1 MVLTFCDNLLD
12 WPSLFDP
19 PLLALAVL
27 VCAMGS
33 YTVFVC
39 LGRALLTPGR
49 GGWPWLG
56 AICISFGADI
66 WASHFI
72 AMLSY
77 MRTLPYFYDFAGS
90 AGSMLA
96 AVFGGAFSFAYVLLR
111 PASRSGPWLAGIGL
125 GLTIA
130 AMHFIGIN
138 AMNTGGSGATRPVFS
153 FAGLLVAVIMSGLA
167 IAAAERRNLRYHLIL
182 ASFCLMAAVFGCYF
196 TSMGGFSLTKLTPFV
211 HAAYSGHVMLA
222 ALVNTESLALAIAGA
237 TAVLLIST
245 FGMAMTDRRIGD
257 LQAHEADKL
266 RHQMRHDEITGLPNR
281 LFLRECLTEVIE
293 ASGAECRFA
302 VLILDLDRFKPVN
315 DLYGREI
322 GDRLLCLAAERMQF
336 SLGAADITARIG
348 ADKFVI
354 LHRSEML
361 PAGAVALAER
371 LIQTLQEPFAVDGHS
386 VVTGASAGIAVYPAE
401 GITGDSLLR
410 DAETALNYARA
421 QGGGQ
426 PCLFEAAMR
435 REMEAR
441 RELEHD
447 FRLAIADRQFA
458 VHYQPL
464 FESGT
469 LSLSGFEALV
479 RWQHPVRGLVGPA
492 EFIPF
497 AEKSGLITKLGQW
510 VLETACA
517 EAAHWPE
524 HLRISINISAVQLR
538 AGELIG
544 SVSTALQKAGLPAHR
559 LELEVTEGA
568 LIENPMQARWIL
580 TRLKEM
586 GVQITLDDFGTGYS
600 SLSYLRHFSFDRIKI
615 DRSFIENLEADP
627 ESLLIVRAIVDLGH
641 SLRAGVLAEGVETAG
656 QLRLLRQQKC
666 DQLQGYLLGRP
677 QPISGAAALVNSH
690 ARTAA
695 RLATRTRLQPAT
707 RQCTENPEPIA
718 QKSAR
723 PLNV

>member
-19 PLLALAVL
+19 PLLALAAL

-39 LGRALLTPGR
+39 LGRALLAPCR
-49 GGWPWLG
+49 EGWPWLG
-56 AICISFGADI
+56 TICISFGANI

-77 MRTLPYFYDFAGS
+77 MRTLPYSYDFGGS
-90 AGSMLA
+90 VGSMLVA
-96 AVFGGAFSFAYVLLR
+96 IFGGAISFAYIILR

-130 AMHFIGIN
+130 VMHFIGIN
-138 AMNTGGSGATRPVFS
+138 AMNTGGSGATRPAFS
-153 FAGLLVAVIMSGLA
+153 VAGLLVAVIMSGLA
-167 IAAAERRNLRYHLIL
+167 IAAAERRSLRYHLVL

-196 TSMGGFSLTKLTPFV
+196 TTMGGFSLTKLIPFV
-211 HAAYSGHVMLA
+211 HMAYSGHPLLA

-245 FGMAMTDRRIGD
+245 FGVAMTDRRIGV

-266 RHQMRHDEITGLPNR
+266 RHQMRHDETTGLPNR
-281 LFLRECLTEVIE
+281 LFLRECLSEMIE
-293 ASGAECRFA
+293 ASGGERSFA

-322 GDRLLCLAAERMQF
+322 GDRLLCLAAERMRF

-354 LHRSEML
+354 LHRLEML
-361 PAGAVALAER
+361 PAGAVVLAER

-386 VVTGASAGIAVYPAE
+386 VVTGASAGIAVNPAE
-401 GITGDSLLR
+401 GASAGSLLR
-410 DAETALNYARA
+410 DAETALSYARA

-447 FRLAIADRQFA
+447 FCLAIADRQFT

-464 FESGT
+464 FESDT
-469 LSLSGFEALV
+469 LALSGFEALV

-497 AEKSGLITKLGQW
+497 AEKSGLITTLGEW

-544 SVSTALQKAGLPAHR
+544 SVSTALQKAGLPARR

-568 LIENPMQARWIL
+568 LIENPIQARWIL

-615 DRSFIENLEADP
+615 DRSFIENLEGDP

-656 QLRLLRQQKC
+656 QLRLLRQQNC

-677 QPISGAAALVNSH
+677 EPIAGAAALVNSH

-695 RLATRTRLQPAT
+695 RLATHAAVQPAT
-707 RQCTENPEPIA
+707 PGARADCAKIRPAA
-718 QKSAR
+718 QR
-723 PLNV
+723 VT

>member
-1 MVLTFCDNLLD
+1 LVLTFCDNLLD
-12 WPSLFDP
+12 WPNLFDP

-27 VCAMGS
+27 ICALGS

-39 LGRALLTPGR
+39 LGRALLAPGR

-66 WASHFI
+66 WAAHFI

-77 MRTLPYFYDFAGS
+77 MPALPYSYDFGGS
-90 AGSMLA
+90 VGSMLV
-96 AVFGGAFSFAYVLLR
+96 AVFGGAVSFAYVILR
-111 PASRSGPWLAGIGL
+111 PASRLGPWLAGIGL

-130 AMHFIGIN
+130 VMHFIGMN
-138 AMNTGGSGATRPVFS
+138 AMNTGGSGATSPVFS
-153 FAGLLVAVIMSGLA
+153 AAGLLAAVVMSGLA
-167 IAAAERRNLRYHLIL
+167 IVSAGRRSMRYHIVL

-196 TSMGGFSLTKLTPFV
+196 TTMGGFSLTKLTPLV
-211 HAAYSGHVMLA
+211 HTAYSGQLLLA
-222 ALVNTESLALAIAGA
+222 VLVNTESLALAIAGA
-237 TAVLLIST
+237 SGVLLIAT
-245 FGMAMTDRRIGD
+245 FGAAMTDRRIGV

-266 RHQMRHDEITGLPNR
+266 RHQMRHDETTGLPNR
-281 LFLRECLTEVIE
+281 LFLRECLAEVIE
-293 ASGAECRFA
+293 ASGGGCGFA

-354 LHRSEML
+354 LHHSEML

-371 LIQTLQEPFAVDGHS
+371 LIQTLQEPFAVDEHS
-386 VVTGASAGIAVYPAE
+386 VVTGAGVGIAVYPAE
-401 GITGDSLLR
+401 GATAEALLR
-410 DAETALNYARA
+410 DAETALNFARA

-426 PCLFEAAMR
+426 PCLFEADMR
-435 REMEAR
+435 REREAR

-464 FESGT
+464 FESDT
-469 LSLSGFEALV
+469 LALSGFEALA
-479 RWQHPVRGLVGPA
+479 RWQHPARGLVGPA

-497 AEKSGLITKLGQW
+497 AEKSGLITPLGQW

-517 EAAHWPE
+517 DAAHWPE

-544 SVSTALQKAGLPAHR
+544 SVSTALQKTGLPAHR

-568 LIENPMQARWIL
+568 LIENPLQARWIL

-600 SLSYLRHFSFDRIKI
+600 SLSYLRHFTFDRIKI

-627 ESLLIVRAIVDLGH
+627 ESLLIVRAIVDLAH
-641 SLRAGVLAEGVETAG
+641 SLRAGVLAEGIETAG
-656 QLRLLRQQKC
+656 QLRLLRQQSC

-677 QPISGAAALVNSH
+677 EPIAGAAALVNTH

-695 RLATRTRLQPAT
+695 RLANHTVVQLAT
-707 RQCTENPEPIA
+707 GQCPENLEPVA